1 MNTDI
6 EIDNPGHDP
15 ALRTDDYALPSL
27 TLVLPGGLGKDETLQ
42 RLAQAIGQ
50 VRTTLDQRARVFEGR
65 VRECTAE
72 GNKLGQAL
80 CRGQV
85 LANHAAAATI
95 DEAITEVF
103 DLWSQLD
110 P

>member
-1 MNTDI
+1 
-6 EIDNPGHDP
+6 
-15 ALRTDDYALPSL
+15 LRSTTPIITPPFEPEDYAPPSL
-27 TLVLPGGLGKDETLQ
+27 TLVLPGDLGKDETVQ

-50 VRTTLDQRARVFEGR
+50 VRITLDQRAQLMERR
-65 VRECTAE
+65 VRARETE

-80 CRGQV
+80 CRGHV

-103 DLWSQLD
+103 DLWSQLG

>member
-1 MNTDI
+1 MWWL
-6 EIDNPGHDP
+6 P
-15 ALRTDDYALPSL
+15 ACR
-27 TLVLPGGLGKDETLQ
+27 
-42 RLAQAIGQ
+42 
-50 VRTTLDQRARVFEGR
+50 R
-65 VRECTAE
+65 VRECEAE

-80 CRGQV
+80 CRGHV